1 MGGGSIKTYYLIDF
15 ENVGLTGLKGNQK
28 VVKEDE
34 IMIFFSTTCCK
45 IDMRELTECG
55 SGCLKFIEIP
65 AGNQSLDM
73 HISSYIGYL
82 SCRHKE
88 EGCHIAVISK
98 DRGYEAVIRHWNST
112 NVIIKSFHSI
122 NDAVTGT
129 ETENTMEA
137 EVIGEII
144 FSTGEL
150 GKKKTENNN
159 QIAKALSKGNL
170 SQETIGKVSSICSKS
185 FGQKNRK
192 QLAYRGIVSSLGQ
205 KEGLVAYNLIKQCL

>member
-34 IMIFFSTTCCK
+34 IMIFFSITCCK
-45 IDMRELTECG
+45 IDMRELTDCG

-82 SCRHKE
+82 SCKHKD

-98 DRGYEAVIRHWNST
+98 DRGYEAVIQHWNNE
-112 NVIIKSFHSI
+112 NVIIRSFHSI
-122 NDAVTGT
+122 ADAVTDT
-129 ETENTMEA
+129 DADDSMA
-137 EVIGEII
+137 EDA
-144 FSTGEL
+144 TCEL
-150 GKKKTENNN
+150 ISSAGKQGNKKTENNN
-159 QIAKALSKGNL
+159 QITKALSKGNL

-205 KEGLVAYNLIKQCL
+205 KEGLVAYNLIKQHL